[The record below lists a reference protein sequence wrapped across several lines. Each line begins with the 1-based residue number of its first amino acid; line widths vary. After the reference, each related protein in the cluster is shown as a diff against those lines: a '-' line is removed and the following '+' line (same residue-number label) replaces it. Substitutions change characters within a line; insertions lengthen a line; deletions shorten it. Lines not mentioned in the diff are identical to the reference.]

1 MNKYPNLS
9 NALKKYCDEEYE
21 NYISQLESANDIE
34 LSAKTE
40 RKIKKLVKRRDKV
53 YYPLICTAG
62 RRIACILALIVAL
75 SASTL
80 SIRPVRAAFFNF
92 YIEHFEDH
100 THIIAN
106 EQVPENDSNGF
117 VEYDIS
123 VPNGFEMVENNT
135 TDISIFKVY
144 KDAEKYI
151 IFKQLAIDHYAT
163 DFDNEKTEVDSYTD
177 ENGQDYIIVRNIDY
191 NTIIW
196 KNSEYVFSI
205 ISNVDKNEIL
215 DLCKQTKKIN

>member
-123 VPNGFEMVENNT
+123 VPNGYELIDSNN
-135 TDISIFKVY
+135 TDISEFKVY
-144 KDAEKYI
+144 KNNEKYI
-151 IFKQLAIDHYAT
+151 MFKQIAIEYYSADY
-163 DFDNEKTEVDSYTD
+163 DNERADIETYTD
-177 ENGQDYIIVRNIDY
+177 ANGQSFIILKTTDDYTV
-191 NTIIW
+191 IW
-196 KNSEYVFSI
+196 KNREYVFLI
-205 ISNVDKNEIL
+205 KSNLAKNEIL
-215 DLCKQTKKIN
+215 ELCKQAKIAD